1 MVTTDALFRIG
12 DAAEE
17 AGDFD
22 LALRSFERG
31 SSFGSAECLTRL
43 AYLYDEGLG
52 VEVDKPLAMKLYR
65 RAWRRHGST
74 GAANNIAILY
84 RELGRYR
91 DMFGWFQR
99 AARGGDDGAQLDL
112 AKCYLE
118 GVGVRKNVQ
127 LALRCLAIADGGVH
141 ISEEERDEARAL
153 LAVLGPRL
161 V

>member
-17 AGDFD
+17 AGNFG

-31 SSFGSAECLTRL
+31 SSLGSPECLTRL
-43 AYLYDEGLG
+43 ARLHDEGIG
-52 VEVDKPLAMKLYR
+52 VEADKHLAMKLYQQ
-65 RAWRRHGST
+65 AWRRYGSVV
-74 GAANNIAILY
+74 AALNIAILY

-91 DMFGWFQR
+91 GMFRWFQR
-99 AARGGDDGAQLDL
+99 AAQQGHDGAQLEL

-118 GVGVRKNVQ
+118 GVGVRKNIQ
-127 LALRCLAIADGGVH
+127 LALRCLAIAEGGFH
-141 ISEEERDEARAL
+141 ISEYEREEARAL
-153 LAVLGPRL
+153 LDVLGPRL